1 MNIIK
6 EQIDSLNAVVK
17 IDILKEDYSEKVS
30 KVLKDYRKNANVP
43 GFRKGNV
50 PFSLI
55 QKQYGKAV
63 LVDEI
68 NKLLQDA
75 LDKFLTEEK
84 LDVLGNPLP
93 KPQDDLDWDAE
104 QFSFEFELGL
114 APEFEIN
121 LKVGNKVN
129 SYKIVAD
136 DATINKQIDNIRKQ
150 YGKLEDKDT
159 AGKDTEIKGVFTND
173 EKNINNETIL
183 IFNEL
188 VKDAQK
194 KLSGAKIGDKVSL
207 NSKKIFE
214 DAHDLMRHLKVNHD
228 DVHDLDLDVVFEV
241 QDVKLREAAELNQEF
256 FDKIFGEGK
265 VSSETEMINTLRE
278 DFEQQFGQQSDQKLL
293 NDVTEFLIEN
303 TQFDLPQTFL
313 QKWIQTVGEKPLTA
327 EEAAAEYQKSEKALR
342 YQLIESKLI
351 RDNNLQV
358 TYEDLKNKAKEL
370 IVQQMVQFGNTN
382 IDETE
387 LDNIAN
393 RILSNREEAKRLS
406 DQILSLKQIQFF
418 KENIDLKE
426 KEVSYDEFIKE
437 LYG

>member
-17 IDILKEDYSEKVS
+17 IDILKEDYSDKVA

-68 NKLLQDA
+68 NKLLQDT

-93 KPQDDLDWDAE
+93 KPQDDLNWDAE

-114 APEFEIN
+114 APEFDIN
-121 LKVGNKVN
+121 LKVGNKVQL
-129 SYKIVAD
+129 YKIVAD
-136 DATINKQIDNIRKQ
+136 NETIDKQIDNIRKQ

-159 AGKDTEIKGVFTND
+159 AGKDTEIKGVFSND
-173 EKNINNETIL
+173 EKNIHNETVL
-183 IFNEL
+183 IFNTL
-188 VKDAQK
+188 HKTAQKQLKDAK
-194 KLSGAKIGDKVSL
+194 SGDSVVLS
-207 NSKKIFE
+207 SKEIFE
-214 DAHDLMRHLKVNHD
+214 EAHDLMHHLKISHD
-228 DVHDLDLDVVFEV
+228 EVHELDVAVTFEV
-241 QDVKLREAAELNQEF
+241 VEIKLRTAAELNQAF
-256 FDKIFGEGK
+256 FDKIFGIGK
-265 VSSETEMINTLRE
+265 VSSEEEMKNSLRE
-278 DFEQQFGQQSDQKLL
+278 DFEKQFEQQSDQKLL
-293 NDVTEFLIEN
+293 NDMTEFLIEN
-303 TQFDLPQTFL
+303 TPFELPQAFL
-313 QKWIQTVGEKPLTA
+313 QKWIQTVGDKPLTA
-327 EEAAAEYQKSEKALR
+327 EEAADEYQKSEKALR

-351 RDNNLQV
+351 RDNQLQV
-358 TYEDLKNKAKEL
+358 TYDDLKNKAKEL
-370 IVQQMVQFGNTN
+370 IAQQMEQFGNTN
-382 IDETE
+382 IEENE
-387 LDNIAN
+387 LENIAN
-393 RILSNREEAKRLS
+393 RVLSNREEAKRLS

-418 KENIDLKE
+418 KKNIDLKE
-426 KEVSYDEFIKE
+426 KNVTYDEFIKE

>member
-17 IDILKEDYSEKVS
+17 IDILKEDYFEKVS

-114 APEFEIN
+114 APEFDIN
-121 LKVGNKVN
+121 LKVGNKVKL
-129 SYKIVAD
+129 YKIVAD
-136 DATINKQIDNIRKQ
+136 DATINKQIDSIRKQ

-159 AGKDTEIKGVFTND
+159 AGKDTEIKGVFTNE
-173 EKNINNETIL
+173 EKNISNETIL

-194 KLSGAKIGDKVSL
+194 KLSGVKIGEKVSL

-214 DAHDLMRHLKVNHD
+214 DAHDLMRHLKVSHD
-228 DVHDLDLDVVFEV
+228 DVHDLDIEVVFEV
-241 QDVKLREAAELNQEF
+241 QDVKHREAAELNQEF

-265 VSSETEMINTLRE
+265 VSSEAEMINTLRE
-278 DFEQQFGQQSDQKLL
+278 DFEKQFGQQSDQKLL

-303 TQFDLPQTFL
+303 TQFDLPQAFL
-313 QKWIQTVGEKPLTA
+313 QRWIQTVGEKPLTA
-327 EEAAAEYQKSEKALR
+327 EEAAAEYEKSEKALR

-358 TYEDLKNKAKEL
+358 TYDDLKNKAKEL
-370 IVQQMVQFGNTN
+370 IAEQMIQFGK
-382 IDETE
+382 IDFDETE

>member
-194 KLSGAKIGDKVSL
+194 KLSGAKMGDKVSL

-214 DAHDLMRHLKVNHD
+214 DAHDLMRHLKVSHD

-241 QDVKLREAAELNQEF
+241 QDIKLREAAELNQEF

-303 TQFDLPQTFL
+303 TQFDLPQAFL

-358 TYEDLKNKAKEL
+358 TYDDLKNKAKEL
-370 IVQQMVQFGNTN
+370 IAQQMVQFGNTD

-393 RILSNREEAKRLS
+393 RILSNRDEAKRLS

>member
-121 LKVGNKVN
+121 LKVGNKVKL
-129 SYKIVAD
+129 YKIVAD

-214 DAHDLMRHLKVNHD
+214 DAHDLMRHLKVSHD

-241 QDVKLREAAELNQEF
+241 QEVKFREAAELNQEF

-265 VSSETEMINTLRE
+265 VSSETEMINTLRQ

-303 TQFDLPQTFL
+303 TQFDLPQAFL

-358 TYEDLKNKAKEL
+358 TYDDLKNKAKEL
-370 IVQQMVQFGNTN
+370 IAQQMAQFGNTN
-382 IDETE
+382 IDEAE

-426 KEVSYDEFIKE
+426 KEVSYEEFIKE

>member
-17 IDILKEDYSEKVS
+17 IDILKEDYSDKVS

-121 LKVGNKVN
+121 LKVGNRVN

-303 TQFDLPQTFL
+303 TQFDLPQAFL

-351 RDNNLQV
+351 RDYNLQV
-358 TYEDLKNKAKEL
+358 TYDDLKNKAKEL
-370 IVQQMVQFGNTN
+370 IAQQMVQFGNAD

>member
-121 LKVGNKVN
+121 LKVGNKVKL
-129 SYKIVAD
+129 YKIVAD
-136 DATINKQIDNIRKQ
+136 DATINKQIDSIRKQ

-194 KLSGAKIGDKVSL
+194 RLSGAKMGDKVSF
-207 NSKKIFE
+207 NTKKIFE
-214 DAHDLMRHLKVNHD
+214 DAHDLMRHLKVSHD

-241 QDVKLREAAELNQEF
+241 QEVKLREAAELNQEF

-265 VSSETEMINTLRE
+265 VSSETEMINTLRQ

-303 TQFDLPQTFL
+303 TQFDLPQAFL

-358 TYEDLKNKAKEL
+358 TYDDLKNKAKEL
-370 IVQQMVQFGNTN
+370 IAQQMAQFGNTN
-382 IDETE
+382 IDEVE

>member
-17 IDILKEDYSEKVS
+17 IDILKEDYSDKVA

-93 KPQDDLDWDAE
+93 KPQDDLDWEAE
-104 QFSFEFELGL
+104 QFTFEFELGL
-114 APEFEIN
+114 APEFEID
-121 LKVGNKVN
+121 LKVGNKVQL
-129 SYKIVAD
+129 YKITAD
-136 DATINKQIDNIRKQ
+136 DETIDKQIDSIRKQ
-150 YGKLEDKDT
+150 YGQLEDKGT
-159 AGKDTEIKGVFTND
+159 AGEDTEIKGVFSNE

-183 IFNEL
+183 IFNNL
-188 VKDAQK
+188 HKSAQK
-194 KLSGAKIGDKVSL
+194 QLKGAKPGDNVALS
-207 NSKKIFE
+207 SKEIFE
-214 DAHDLMRHLKVNHD
+214 DAHDLMHHLKVSHD
-228 DVHDLDLDVVFEV
+228 DAHDLDVEVNFEV
-241 QDVKLREAAELNQEF
+241 AEIKFRKAAELDQAF

-265 VSSETEMINTLRE
+265 INSEEEMKKTLRE
-278 DFEQQFGQQSDQKLL
+278 DFEKQFGQQSDQKLL

-303 TQFDLPQTFL
+303 TQFELPQAFL
-313 QKWIQTVGEKPLTA
+313 QKWIQTIGEKPLTT

-358 TYEDLKNKAKEL
+358 TYDDLKNKAKEL
-370 IVQQMVQFGNTN
+370 IAQQMVQFGKID

-387 LDNIAN
+387 LDNIAE
-393 RILSNREEAKRLS
+393 RILSNREEVKRLS

-418 KENIDLKE
+418 KEKIDLKE
-426 KEVSYDEFIKE
+426 KVVSYDEFIKE

>member
-17 IDILKEDYSEKVS
+17 IDILKEDYSDKVA

-93 KPQDDLDWDAE
+93 KPQDDLDWEAE
-104 QFSFEFELGL
+104 QFTFEFELGL
-114 APEFEIN
+114 APEFDIN
-121 LKVGNKVN
+121 LKVGNKVQL
-129 SYKIVAD
+129 YKIVAD
-136 DATINKQIDNIRKQ
+136 DATIDKQIDSIRKQ
-150 YGKLEDKDT
+150 YGQLEDKDT
-159 AGKDTEIKGVFTND
+159 AGEDTEIKGVFSNE
-173 EKNINNETIL
+173 EKNINNETVL
-183 IFNEL
+183 IFNNL
-188 VKDAQK
+188 HKSAQK
-194 KLSGAKIGDKVSL
+194 QLKEAKPGDNVVLS
-207 NSKKIFE
+207 SKEIFE
-214 DAHDLMRHLKVNHD
+214 DAHDLMHHLKVSHD
-228 DVHDLDLDVVFEV
+228 DAHDLDAEVNFEV
-241 QDVKLREAAELNQEF
+241 AEIKFRKAAELNQAF

-265 VSSETEMINTLRE
+265 INSEEEMKKTLRE
-278 DFEQQFGQQSDQKLL
+278 DFEKQFGQQSDQKLL

-313 QKWIQTVGEKPLTA
+313 QKWIQTVGEKPLTT

-358 TYEDLKNKAKEL
+358 TYDDLKNKAKEL
-370 IVQQMVQFGNTN
+370 IAQQMVQFGKID

-418 KENIDLKE
+418 KEKIDLKE
-426 KEVSYDEFIKE
+426 KVVSYDEFIKE

>member
-194 KLSGAKIGDKVSL
+194 KLSGAKMGDKVSL

-214 DAHDLMRHLKVNHD
+214 DAHDLMRHLKVSHD
-228 DVHDLDLDVVFEV
+228 DVHGLDLDVVFEV
-241 QDVKLREAAELNQEF
+241 QDIKLREAAELNQEF

-303 TQFDLPQTFL
+303 TQFDLPQAFL

-358 TYEDLKNKAKEL
+358 TYDDLKNKAKEL
-370 IVQQMVQFGNTN
+370 IAQQMVQFGNTD

-393 RILSNREEAKRLS
+393 RILSNRDEAKRLS

>member
-173 EKNINNETIL
+173 EKNINKETIL

-214 DAHDLMRHLKVNHD
+214 DAHDLMRHLKVSHD

-241 QDVKLREAAELNQEF
+241 QDIKLREAAELNQEF

-303 TQFDLPQTFL
+303 TQFDLPQAFL

-358 TYEDLKNKAKEL
+358 TYDDLKNKAKEL
-370 IVQQMVQFGNTN
+370 IAQQMVQFGNTD

-393 RILSNREEAKRLS
+393 RILSNRDEAKRLS

>member
-1 MNIIK
+1 
-6 EQIDSLNAVVK
+6 
-17 IDILKEDYSEKVS
+17 
-30 KVLKDYRKNANVP
+30 
-43 GFRKGNV
+43 
-50 PFSLI
+50 
-55 QKQYGKAV
+55 
-63 LVDEI
+63 VDEI

-114 APEFEIN
+114 APEFDIN
-121 LKVGNKVN
+121 LKVGDKVKL
-129 SYKIVAD
+129 YKIIAD
-136 DATINKQIDNIRKQ
+136 DAAINKQIDNLRKQ
-150 YGKLEDKDT
+150 YGKIEDKDA

-173 EKNINNETIL
+173 VKNIHNETIL

-188 VKDAQK
+188 AKDAQK
-194 KLSGAKIGDKVSL
+194 QLTGAKIGDTVVL
-207 NSKKIFE
+207 NTKKIVE
-214 DAHDLMRHLKVNHD
+214 DAHDLIRHLKISHD
-228 DVHDLDLDVVFEV
+228 EAHDLDVDVHFEI
-241 QDVKLREAAELNQEF
+241 QDVKLRIAAELNQDF
-256 FDKIFGEGK
+256 FDKIFGEEK
-265 VSSETEMINTLRE
+265 VNSEAEMINTLRT

-303 TQFDLPQTFL
+303 TQFDLPQAFL
-313 QKWIQTVGEKPLTA
+313 QRWIQTVGEKPLTA
-327 EEAAAEYQKSEKALR
+327 DEAAAEYEKSEKALR

-358 TYEDLKNKAKEL
+358 TYDDLKNKAKEL
-370 IVQQMVQFGNTN
+370 IAQQMIQFGKID

-426 KEVSYDEFIKE
+426 KEVSYNDFIKE